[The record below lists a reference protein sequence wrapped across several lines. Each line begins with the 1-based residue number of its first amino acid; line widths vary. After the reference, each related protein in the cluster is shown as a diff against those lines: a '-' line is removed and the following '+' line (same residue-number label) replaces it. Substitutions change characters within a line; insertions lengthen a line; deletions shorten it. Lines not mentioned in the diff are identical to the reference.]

1 MHIAKE
7 SLIPDQCISHAL
19 SVQGQSFTEACHH
32 GHSSICQDCEKMDMT
47 LKQIQRLA
55 EEQIWKN
62 KEATMFVVCTFFWQL
77 HVGDL
82 KHCMEWF
89 WQQQKENILSSYK
102 LSWIFYALQQNCS
115 AFLIKKIHII
125 IWGFFPCL
133 AHISW
138 LKCYLVIIIWKWNV
152 NVTSPF
158 CSILQE
164 DLFFFFATSKLCKI
178 ICQSSLKVD
187 EAVSAIHKW
196 KAHILRSKNQERAR
210 TCIIDKMTEGGVLVT
225 CDWAMKFLPRK
236 YREGMRLL
244 RFIYSQLTNDH
255 LCNTNISSKSQN
267 LWASILIM
275 CRFMSK
281 WWPQIGEN
289 VAIKVFLKDS

>member
-1 MHIAKE
+1 MELEDILDQISLPDISKRPLREGLHHAKQYLKSQYKMHIAKE

-62 KEATMFVVCTFFWQL
+62 KEATMFVV
-77 HVGDL
+77 
-82 KHCMEWF
+82 
-89 WQQQKENILSSYK
+89 
-102 LSWIFYALQQNCS
+102 
-115 AFLIKKIHII
+115 
-125 IWGFFPCL
+125 
-133 AHISW
+133 
-138 LKCYLVIIIWKWNV
+138 
-152 NVTSPF
+152 
-158 CSILQE
+158 
-164 DLFFFFATSKLCKI
+164 
-178 ICQSSLKVD
+178 D

-236 YREGMRLL
+236 YREG
-244 RFIYSQLTNDH
+244 
-255 LCNTNISSKSQN
+255 
-267 LWASILIM
+267 
-275 CRFMSK
+275 
-281 WWPQIGEN
+281 QIDWFAKRGIN
-289 VAIKVFLKDS
+289 